1 MSYQRVDGDFVHQ
14 AIEKI
19 GFGKFQIIVI
29 ATLGLRIFVFGTAR
43 ITDAVLE
50 PFLLCE
56 MHLSFFNAS
65 WIVTAKAIG
74 QIFGS
79 VIIGRISDL
88 YGRKRT
94 LLVFLILEVVV
105 YSLNAISNGYT
116 MIIITRTIIGILDPA
131 FVIVTSYVMEILPT
145 SRRNVFSILKVFGIC
160 GSFYCVGIAMVTLRY
175 LSWRWFVAI
184 SNVLPLAT
192 CAFLVCF
199 LPESPRFLF
208 KSGQIKETVLVL
220 TKIAEM
226 NKCDAQDFAE
236 FVERFRLDAKQ
247 SKKENSVNFDEKD
260 FSEPS
265 CEELEEPK
273 LSNITIL
280 KLFAVVAI
288 LEITSTFL
296 STFVGLAAVQFS
308 RNPSKA
314 LKYNSCMAGLHLEY
328 VLYISIAVLLST
340 PLTFIMIGKLPRSA
354 TFQIILSVIAFNII
368 PLYWDFKGW
377 QLIVILFCLRLSLPI
392 FLIVSHLY
400 SGEILP
406 TSHRT
411 LGLGVGRAVANIGVL
426 ISTISVDYL
435 YHVNKYVPF
444 GIAHGL
450 TLSALIVAIFF
461 LRETKDVPL
470 DYHKKTNGEG

>member
-1 MSYQRVDGDFVHQ
+1 MSYQSIDGDFVHQ

-29 ATLGLRIFVFGTAR
+29 ATLGLRMFVFGTAK
-43 ITDAVLE
+43 ITDSILE

-65 WIVTAKAIG
+65 WIVTSKVIG
-74 QIFGS
+74 QILGF

-94 LLVFLILEVVV
+94 LLVFLILEVVA

-116 MIIITRTIIGILDPA
+116 MIIITRSIIGILDPCA
-131 FVIVTSYVMEILPT
+131 IIATCYVMEVLPV
-145 SRRNVFSILKVFGIC
+145 SQRNAFSLLKVFVVG
-160 GSFYCVGIAMVTLRY
+160 GYFYCVGIAIVTLRH
-175 LSWRWFVAI
+175 LSWRWFVVF

-208 KSGQIKETVLVL
+208 KSGKIKETVSVL
-220 TKIAEM
+220 RKIAEM
-226 NKCDAQDFAE
+226 NKCDAQDF
-236 FVERFRLDAKQ
+236 VEVFELDAKQ
-247 SKKENSVNFDEKD
+247 NEKFNLVDLGKKG

-273 LSNITIL
+273 FSKTAIL

-296 STFVGLAAVQFS
+296 STFVSLAAVQFS

-314 LKYNSCMAGLHLEY
+314 LKYNNCLAGLHLEY
-328 VLYISIAVLLST
+328 LAYISIAVLLST

-354 TFQIILSVIAFNII
+354 TFQIILSVIALNII

-377 QLIVILFCLRLSLPI
+377 QLIVILFCLKLSVPI
-392 FLIVSHLY
+392 LIIVSHVY

-406 TSHRT
+406 TSHRN
-411 LGLGVGRAVANIGVL
+411 LGLGVGRSVGNIGFL

-435 YHVNKYVPF
+435 YHVNKYIPF

>member
-1 MSYQRVDGDFVHQ
+1 MSYQSIDGDFVHQ

-19 GFGKFQIIVI
+19 GFGKFHIIAI
-29 ATLGLRIFVFGTAR
+29 ATLGLKAFQMGAAR
-43 ITDAVLE
+43 ITNSILE

-56 MHLSFFNAS
+56 MHLSFFDAS
-65 WIVTAKAIG
+65 WIVTSTAIG

-79 VIIGRISDL
+79 VIVGRISDL
-88 YGRKRT
+88 YGRKWVFIVFT
-94 LLVFLILEVVV
+94 IFEALV
-105 YSLNAISNGYT
+105 YALNALSNGYT
-116 MIIITRTIIGILDPA
+116 MIIITRTAIGLFQP
-131 FVIVTSYVMEILPT
+131 VTLVTHVMEILPAR
-145 SRRNVFSILKVFGIC
+145 RRNAISVLKVFGIC
-160 GSFYCVGIAMVTLRY
+160 GSFYCVGIALVTLRY
-175 LSWRWFVAI
+175 LNWRWFVVI

-208 KSGQIKETVLVL
+208 KSGKIKETVLVL

-236 FVERFRLDAKQ
+236 FVEGFNPHAKQ
-247 SKKENSVNFDEKD
+247 SEKENLDETDKKD

-265 CEELEEPK
+265 CEELGEPK
-273 LSNITIL
+273 LSNTTIL

-296 STFVGLAAVQFS
+296 STFVGLAVVQFS

-314 LKYNSCMAGLHLEY
+314 LKYNSCMADLHFEY

-340 PLTFIMIGKLPRSA
+340 PLTFIMIGKLPRLA
-354 TFQIILSVIAFNII
+354 TFQIILSVITLNII

-377 QLIVILFCLRLSLPI
+377 QLIVILFCLKLSEPVL
-392 FLIVSHLY
+392 LMVSHLY

-406 TSHRT
+406 TSHRN
-411 LGLGVGRAVANIGVL
+411 LGLGVGCAFANIGVL

-435 YHVNKYVPF
+435 YHVNKYIPF

-450 TLSALIVAIFF
+450 TLCALIVAIFF